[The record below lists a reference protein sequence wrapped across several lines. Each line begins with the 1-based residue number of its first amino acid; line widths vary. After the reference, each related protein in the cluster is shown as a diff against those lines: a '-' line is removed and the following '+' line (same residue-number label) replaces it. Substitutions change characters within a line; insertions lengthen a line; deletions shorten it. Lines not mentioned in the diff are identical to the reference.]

1 MAQACSRSPDGG
13 KPLREFAVK
22 ALYSRFRGNDDEN
35 HMTTEASHVE
45 LPPPVIPFP
54 NQQVVVVREPPLRAR
69 GTREWE
75 RFSRKSFRY

>member
-22 ALYSRFRGNDDEN
+22 ALYSRFRGNDDKN

-45 LPPPVIPFP
+45 LSPTRDSLPQP
-54 NQQVVVVREPPLRAR
+54 ASGR
-69 GTREWE
+69 GSRTALTGAGNKGVGKI
-75 RFSRKSFRY
+75 FS